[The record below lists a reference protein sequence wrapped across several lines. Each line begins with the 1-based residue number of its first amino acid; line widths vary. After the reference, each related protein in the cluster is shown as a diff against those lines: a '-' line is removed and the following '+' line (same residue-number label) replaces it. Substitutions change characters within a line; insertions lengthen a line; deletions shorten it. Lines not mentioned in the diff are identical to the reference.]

1 MEDDHRGGRDR
12 ARIGAIGRTAQP
24 EEQRGRRGEESRK
37 QGQSEGEKGKK
48 ALDIIRP
55 IAAVGN
61 AGF

>member
-12 ARIGAIGRTAQP
+12 ARIGAIGRA
-24 EEQRGRRGEESRK
+24 
-37 QGQSEGEKGKK
+37 EGEKGRRKQK
-48 ALDIIRP
+48 AGAIGRGKGEKSPNRP